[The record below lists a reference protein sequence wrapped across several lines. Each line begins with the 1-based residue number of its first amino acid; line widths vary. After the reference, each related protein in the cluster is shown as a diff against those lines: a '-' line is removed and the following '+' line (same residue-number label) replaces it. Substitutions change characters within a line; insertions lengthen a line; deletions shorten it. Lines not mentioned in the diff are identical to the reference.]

1 MEKKEIKD
9 IILKKLKNKYFVAS
23 VLFLAW
29 ILFFDDD
36 NIVSHIQNKRKLRE
50 LNEQKEY
57 YKEQIVADKQ
67 KLEDLNSGIKEL
79 EKFAREQYHMSM
91 PDEDVYIVVED

>member
-1 MEKKEIKD
+1 MKKKEIKD
-9 IILKKLKNKYFVAS
+9 IILKKIKNKYFVAT

-36 NIVSHIQNKRKLRE
+36 SIVSHIQNKRKLRE

-67 KLEDLNSGIKEL
+67 KLEDLNSGIDEL

>member
-36 NIVSHIQNKRKLRE
+36 SIVSHIQNKRKLRE

-67 KLEDLNSGIKEL
+67 KLEDLNSGIDEL

>member
-1 MEKKEIKD
+1 MEKKEIKN
-9 IILKKLKNKYFVAS
+9 IILKKIKNKYFVAS

-36 NIVSHIQNKRKLRE
+36 SIVSHIQNKRKLRE